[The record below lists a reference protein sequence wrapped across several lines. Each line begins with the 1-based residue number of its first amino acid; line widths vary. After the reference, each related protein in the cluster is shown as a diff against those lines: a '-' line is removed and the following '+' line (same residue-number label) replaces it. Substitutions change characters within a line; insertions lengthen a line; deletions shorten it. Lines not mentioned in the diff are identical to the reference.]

1 MLLSRFALR
10 AMVCLSVA
18 AGVSGVVSGQGTYTT
33 NGSEYAIAGT
43 LPSDQAQP
51 CLALTTNGG
60 FLAWQDNVTDGD
72 GLGISALRLDSS
84 FSASLASFRVNA
96 SGAGDQENVRASL
109 LGNGGAAF
117 AWQGG
122 PLGSQHIYARFL
134 SSSNTWLSQTD
145 IQVNAQS
152 TVYQV
157 NPAIATLANGNVIVV
172 YGSVNQVSS
181 NSFQDVFG
189 QLFSPTGQKIGSE
202 FLVNQFTAFNQR
214 SPSVAALSGGG
225 FVVTWVSEQ
234 QRDMVIETTNAVPL
248 GSITPP
254 SVDIYARMFS
264 ASGTPSGTEFLVNTG
279 TNVCANPR
287 VAAGTD
293 GGFMIAWSEK
303 NSLIRQYSW
312 DITARPFSSAGV
324 GGNVV
329 TANTYLYGDQ
339 YAPQL
344 SALGTDYLVV
354 WTSLAQD
361 GSREGVYGQF
371 LHSNGT
377 PNGSEFRVNST
388 TMSQQMQPA
397 VGADG
402 YGRFLVTWTSFIGG
416 AGSFDLYAQ
425 RYVNTSEP
433 LLPMNAPFVYA
444 PFNVLNGTY
453 QPQLVVSWPVQDG
466 LPIDHYEIFMDGSLT
481 PVASVTTNVWVATGL
496 TANSSHSFQVGYV
509 TLDQRHSPLS
519 PSASA
524 TTWMGYSWY
533 GTIPFEWMSAA
544 FGYDTSKWP
553 LPTAQVAPG
562 GPTLLQV
569 FLTGATPSDA
579 SSWLRTELVDS
590 PQGHFLT
597 WNPEP
602 GRIYQVQ
609 MSPDL
614 HNWSNFGSPRFA
626 AGNID
631 SLYVGIGSVA
641 YYRVLLVR

>member
-1 MLLSRFALR
+1 
-10 AMVCLSVA
+10 MVCLSVA
-18 AGVSGVVSGQGTYTT
+18 AGVSGVVFGQGTYTT

-96 SGAGDQENVRASL
+96 SGAGDQENAQASL

-117 AWQGG
+117 TWQGG